1 MLKLLRNKKLAKKI
15 WIALAIMV
23 LPAFLFWGIGA
34 MGDNK
39 KNSVYLGEI
48 YGKKISSTE
57 FKDALDAV
65 RNMAIIRY
73 GAKFSEMEKQLNLN
87 AQAWHRLILLREA
100 KMRKITVSDR
110 QVIELIESYPFFQ
123 YKGAFDNRIYN
134 DMLQYIFHTQP
145 RTFEEQTRQNLMV
158 SKLYEQVTKGVTV
171 DEKELRQEYIKSRDQ
186 EKKGSRFEEK
196 KYLTE
201 KDAFSQ
207 ALIEEKKQELF
218 AKFAEDLVNKSQI
231 K

>member
-34 MGDNK
+34 MGEDK
-39 KNSVYLGEI
+39 KQPVYLGEL
-48 YGKKISSTE
+48 YGKKITSAE
-57 FKDALDAV
+57 FKDALAAV
-65 RNMAIIRY
+65 KNLAIIRY
-73 GAKFSEMEKQLNLN
+73 GEKFTQMEKQLNLN
-87 AQAWHRLILLREA
+87 AQAWHRLILLHEA
-100 KMRKITVSDR
+100 RMRKINISDR

-123 YKGAFDNRIYN
+123 YKGVFDNRIYN
-134 DMLQYIFHTQP
+134 DMLQYIFRTQP
-145 RTFEEQTRQNLMV
+145 RTFEEESRQNLMV
-158 SKLYEQVTKGVTV
+158 SKLYEQVTKNVTV
-171 DEKELRQEYIKSRDQ
+171 DEKEVRQAYIKALEQ
-186 EKKGSRFEEK
+186 EKKKTRFDEK

-207 ALIEEKKQELF
+207 VLLEAKKQELF
-218 AKFAEDLVNKSQI
+218 SRFAEDLVNKSQI

>member
-15 WIALAIMV
+15 WIVLAIMV
-23 LPAFLFWGIGA
+23 LPAFLFWGIGS

-39 KNSVYLGEI
+39 KQSIYLGEL

-65 RNMAIIRY
+65 KNLAIIRY

-87 AQAWHRLILLREA
+87 AQAWHRLILLHEA
-100 KMRKITVSDR
+100 KMRKISVSDR

-123 YKGAFDNRIYN
+123 YKGSFDNRIYN
-134 DMLQYIFHTQP
+134 DMLQYIFRTQP
-145 RTFEEQTRQNLMV
+145 RAFEEQTRQNLMV
-158 SKLYEQVTKGVTV
+158 SKLYAQITKDVSV
-171 DEKELRQEYIKSRDQ
+171 DDKELRQAYAKSHDQ
-186 EKKGSRFEEK
+186 GKKEARFDEK

-201 KDAFSQ
+201 KETFSQ
-207 ALIEEKKQELF
+207 VFLEEKKQELF
-218 AKFAEDLVNKSQI
+218 AKFVEDLVNKSQI